1 MTQLPQ
7 KPQAPE
13 KRSRAALLL
22 LAAIALGA
30 LSGCGLFD
38 RFKKTAPPPPA
49 IGPVRVAP
57 SNNPPVLLLGEVHD
71 NVAGQRA
78 RFADLEKRVQG
89 GWRPAIV
96 MEQFDDD
103 QQDLLTQAQKDCAD
117 PECLLRLLSKPGWNW
132 KLYRPVIDLALSYE
146 LPLIAGNLSR
156 ADASRVVRDGFK
168 TTFDAAT
175 IATYRLGGALPDD
188 LLAGQQKEI
197 VAGHC
202 NMLPDM
208 MLPGMI
214 NAQVAR
220 DVWMAKTI
228 LAQRPRD
235 VVLLAGNGHVRKDI
249 GVARWLA
256 VASPTLRVVTEG
268 YEEKGAVI
276 RPGTYD
282 VTHLEPAQPRP
293 DPCAALKK

>member
-1 MTQLPQ
+1 MIPLQSR
-7 KPQAPE
+7 KPGL
-13 KRSRAALLL
+13 AALVL
-22 LAAIALGA
+22 LAAVT

-38 RFKKTAPPPPA
+38 RFKKAPPPPPA
-49 IGPVRVAP
+49 IGPVRAAAAT
-57 SNNPPVLLLGEVHD
+57 NNPPVLLLGEVHD
-71 NVAGQRA
+71 NVAGQRD
-78 RFADLEKRVQG
+78 RFADLERRVQA

-96 MEQFDDD
+96 MEQFDED

-117 PECLLRLLSKPGWNW
+117 PECLLRLLSTPGWNW
-132 KLYRPVIDLALSYE
+132 KLYRAVIDLALSYD

-156 ADASRVVRDGFK
+156 ADGSRVVRDGFT

-175 IATYRLGGALPDD
+175 IATYHLNAPLPGD
-188 LLAGQQKEI
+188 LRDGQQKEI

-208 MLPGMI
+208 MLGGI
-214 NAQVAR
+214 VNAQVAR
-220 DVWMAKTI
+220 DVWMAKMI

-249 GVARWLA
+249 GVPRWLA
-256 VASPTLRVVTEG
+256 LAAPGLRVVSEG
-268 YEEKGAVI
+268 YEEKGKTV

-282 VTHLEPAQPRP
+282 VTHLVPAQPRP
-293 DPCAALKK
+293 DPCAALKKK